1 MASLQIGVD
10 IGGTFTDFTLVD
22 TENGHR
28 HHAKRPTTAGRP
40 ADAVVTGLGEIL
52 AETGYRPADV
62 RRFVHGQTIALNTVL
77 QRRGERLGLVVTDGF
92 RDVLELRRL
101 HLGKPVDLFA
111 VRPQPLIPRSR
122 VVEVPERMLADGR
135 EDAPLDTGALLDR
148 VAALRAEHGLD
159 HLVVAFLHAHAYPEH
174 ERAARRALSA
184 RWPDLSVCCSHEVW
198 PEIREYERTI
208 AAVVNAYVAPRVER
222 YLTDL
227 RTRLR
232 EMGVDASCL
241 ITKSNGGVTGV
252 DDAGANAI
260 QTMLSGPASGI
271 SAVRDVLAALG
282 LDSGITLDMGGTST
296 DIAVISDGEP
306 VTSRNAEVGD
316 FPVVLPSIEIS
327 SIGAGGGS
335 IARVDDTGVLK
346 VGPESAGAEPGPACY
361 GKGGT
366 RPTLTDAFLVC
377 GYMGAAGLAGGTL
390 HLDEAAARAALA
402 PLAERLG
409 TDVERTA
416 RQIVEVA
423 TSSLHRGTSAVLA
436 RTGLEPKQSVLVAFG
451 GAGPVQA
458 CALAAELRVPRVV
471 VPASPGTL
479 CATGA
484 VLARPRA
491 DFIRTLNADVET
503 VDQAAYE
510 RAVAG
515 LREQAREWLAV
526 NGFAARHPRVVLQ
539 LAADMRYR
547 RQSYEI
553 EVALPETLGSDPA
566 IALRE
571 LFEKNYVRRY
581 GLTSPDQ
588 GVFLVSLRLFATV
601 ELPEQAAGTPP
612 GGPPRRTG
620 DGSDAGDGAGAAVPA
635 RRRIMHGATAVEAT
649 VVTPDQLT
657 TGVPVAGPAVIALP
671 DSTIV
676 VVPGYTATMDER
688 GNVIAEAN
696 HHDG

>member
-1 MASLQIGVD
+1 MAALQIGVD

-22 TENGHR
+22 TESGHT
-28 HHAKRPTTAGRP
+28 HHAKRPTTPGRP
-40 ADAVVTGLGEIL
+40 ADAVVTGLAAIL
-52 AETGYRPADV
+52 DETSHRPADV

-77 QRRGERLGLVVTDGF
+77 QRRGERLGLVVTEGF

-111 VRPQPLIPRSR
+111 VRPDPLIPRSR
-122 VVEVPERMLADGR
+122 VVEVPERMLVDGR
-135 EDAPLDTGALLDR
+135 EDTPLDTDTLLDR
-148 VAALRAEHGLD
+148 VATLREAHGID
-159 HLVVAFLHAHAYPEH
+159 HIVVAFLHAHAYPEH
-174 ERAARRALSA
+174 ERAAQRALLE

-208 AAVVNAYVAPRVER
+208 AAVVNAYVAPRVEQ
-222 YLTDL
+222 YLSDL
-227 RTRLR
+227 RTRLL
-232 EMGVDASCL
+232 ELGVTASCL
-241 ITKSNGGVTGV
+241 ITKSNGGVTGP

-271 SAVRDVLAALG
+271 SAVRDVLAE
-282 LDSGITLDMGGTST
+282 LDIGSGITLDMGGTST
-296 DIAVISDGEP
+296 DIAVIRNGEP

-316 FPVVLPSIEIS
+316 FPVVLPAIEIS

-346 VGPESAGAEPGPACY
+346 LGPESAGAEPGPACY

-366 RPTLTDAFLVC
+366 RATLTDAFLVC
-377 GYMGAAGLAGGTL
+377 GYMGATGLAGGTL
-390 HLDEAAARAALA
+390 HLDEQAARDALR
-402 PLAERLG
+402 PLADRLG
-409 TDVERTA
+409 VDVTTTA

-436 RTGLEPKQSVLVAFG
+436 RTGIEPKQSVLVAFG

-458 CALAAELRVPRVV
+458 CALADELRVPRVV
-471 VPASPGTL
+471 IPASPGTL

-491 DFIRTLNADVET
+491 DFIRTLNTDAET
-503 VDQAAYE
+503 VD
-510 RAVAG
+510 AVTY
-515 LREQAREWLAV
+515 EQAVVALRRQAQQWLEV
-526 NGFAARHPRVVLQ
+526 NGFADGRPRVSLQ
-539 LAADMRYR
+539 LAADMRYQ

-553 EVALPETLGSDPA
+553 EVTLPESLGSDPA

-571 LFEKNYVRRY
+571 LFEKTYVRRY
-581 GLTSPDQ
+581 GITSPDQ

-601 ELPEQAAGTPP
+601 ELPEQDA
-612 GGPPRRTG
+612 RTG
-620 DGSDAGDGAGAAVPA
+620 PGDRHRETEDGAAVPE
-635 RRRIMHGATAVEAT
+635 RRLITHGAGTVEAE
-649 VVTPDQLT
+649 VVTPGRMA
-657 TGVPVAGPAVIALP
+657 TGAPVAGPAVIALP
-671 DSTIV
+671 DSSIV

-696 HHDG
+696 HHAG